1 MQHATYDPP
10 PAPATADSIEALGS
24 LLREQRIAHG
34 YTQEDMAARAGVST
48 RLWSEVERG
57 ARLNVAADTLLR
69 MLQLSGLDML
79 VQSRRPLPR
88 EVPSH
93 RRRVR

>member
-1 MQHATYDPP
+1 MHLELSSPP
-10 PAPATADSIEALGS
+10 TPPVVVDTLAALGVA
-24 LLREQRIAHG
+24 LRRQRIAHG
-34 YTQEDMAARAGVST
+34 YTQAEIAARAGVSA

-69 MLQLSGLDML
+69 MLQLSGLDLL

-88 EVPSH
+88 AVPPQQ
-93 RRRVR
+93 RRVR

>member
-1 MQHATYDPP
+1 MQQVSSDPP
-10 PAPATADSIEALGS
+10 SPPAVADTIEELGS
-24 LLREQRIAHG
+24 LIREQRIAHG
-34 YTQEDMAARAGVST
+34 YTQEEMAARAGVST

-88 EVPSH
+88 QVPTH
-93 RRRVR
+93 QRRVR

>member
-1 MQHATYDPP
+1 MQPDISGPP
-10 PAPATADSIEALGS
+10 PPPVVADTIAALGS
-24 LLREQRIAHG
+24 ALRQQRIAHG
-34 YTQEDMAARAGVST
+34 YTQEEMAARAGVSA

-69 MLQLSGLDML
+69 MLQLSGLDVL

-88 EVPSH
+88 PVPPQQ
-93 RRRVR
+93 RRVR

>member
-1 MQHATYDPP
+1 MQPVPSSAPP
-10 PAPATADSIEALGS
+10 SPTLADTIEALGG
-24 LLREQRIAHG
+24 LVREQRIAHG

-93 RRRVR
+93 QRRVR